1 MNNSSAFP
9 RFFHAATQAAGGV
22 QQVTQLGLQWSFRW
36 GIRALA
42 LAIVWAV
49 ISPSALAQRIVTTPA
64 GKVLAGDPVAIKLEG
79 FAPGTDVT
87 IKAERPVVPW
97 GAPPDKRGLYRAEAT
112 FKADAAGGVDLATAK
127 PTAGSYKKPDVRGLF
142 WSQAPVTGVQS
153 NDIAAD
159 WKSSVVKFAAVV
171 DGKVVAEASLELM
184 PALPDVKT
192 DKVEQFPGA
201 VFANIRDGKKRPA
214 IILLGGSE
222 GGSMVTRGAAPLASH
237 GFAVLA
243 LPYYSPAQWPSMKA
257 ELPELPSAF
266 ADIPVER
273 LDEAR
278 AWLQKRATEVG
289 DVDASR
295 IAIHGT
301 SKGAEYALL
310 AGVHLGW
317 PTAIVA
323 IVPTDVVWEGWGQD
337 SKGPVQPGTRSS
349 FAYKGKPLPFVPY
362 KDFQQE
368 FMGFQ
373 TGEPVKI
380 RRPQDNGRAANPA
393 AAAAARI
400 PVEKIKAPVLVLG
413 GQDDQVWSSG
423 MMAHNIAERRAEAK
437 LETVTLIYPD
447 AGHYL
452 GTHGYGPT
460 TQYDAGPSKS
470 GGTPEGNARAQ
481 SDSWP
486 KTIEFL
492 KRTLGGEAGTSSGMP
507 RAR

>member
-1 MNNSSAFP
+1 MNTASRIPFVLNSTVSIVD
-9 RFFHAATQAAGGV
+9 GV
-22 QQVTQLGLQWSFRW
+22 QRGTRLATRLAFRW
-36 GIRALA
+36 SMGALA
-42 LAIVWAV
+42 LAIV
-49 ISPSALAQRIVTTPA
+49 SSAFFQPAFAQRIAIAPA
-64 GKVLAGDPVAIKLEG
+64 GKVLAGDPVAIVLEG
-79 FAPGTDVT
+79 FAPGAEVT
-87 IKAERPVVPW
+87 VKAERPVVPW
-97 GAPPDKRGLYRAEAT
+97 GAPPDKRGLYRAEAK
-112 FKADAAGGVDLATAK
+112 FKADAAGKIDLATAK
-127 PTAGSYKKPDVRGLF
+127 PVSGSYKNADVRGLF
-142 WSQAPVTGVQS
+142 WSQAPVPGEV
-153 NDIAAD
+153 AAD
-159 WKSSVVKFAAVV
+159 WKNSVVKFSASV
-171 DGKVVAEASLELM
+171 DGKVVAESSLELLSS
-184 PALPDVKT
+184 LPEVKT
-192 DKVEQFPGA
+192 DKVAEFPGA

-222 GGSMVTRGAAPLASH
+222 GGSLIRHSAAPLASH

-266 ADIPVER
+266 ADIAVER

-278 AWLQKRATEVG
+278 GWLQKRADNEK
-289 DVDASR
+289 DVDATR

-310 AGVHLGW
+310 AGVHLPW

-349 FAYKGKPLPFVPY
+349 FAFKGKPLPFVPY
-362 KDFQQE
+362 QDFQQE

-373 TGEPVKI
+373 TGEAVRI
-380 RRPQDNGRAANPA
+380 RRPQDKGRAANPA

-400 PVEKIKAPVLVLG
+400 PVEKIKVPVFLLG
-413 GQDDQVWSSG
+413 GQDDQVWASG

-437 LETVTLIYPD
+437 LETVSLIYTD

-452 GTHGYGPT
+452 GAHGYGPT
-460 TQYDAGPSKS
+460 TQYDAGPSKA

-481 SDSWP
+481 ADAWP
-486 KTIEFL
+486 KTIAFL
-492 KRTLGGEAGTSSGMP
+492 KRTLGVK
-507 RAR
+507 

>member
-1 MNNSSAFP
+1 MSTTSNPPLLSRVFSLLP
-9 RFFHAATQAAGGV
+9 HAQRIV
-22 QQVTQLGLQWSFRW
+22 QFLFQQGFRW
-36 GIRALA
+36 GIT
-42 LAIVWAV
+42 LAIVAIV
-49 ISPSALAQRIVTTPA
+49 SAFFTQKVFAQRIAIAPE
-64 GKVLAGDPVAIKLEG
+64 GKVLAGEPVAIVLEG
-79 FAPGTDVT
+79 FTPGAEVT
-87 IKAERPVVPW
+87 VKSERPVVAW
-97 GAPPDKRGLYRAEAT
+97 GAPPDKRSLYRAEAK
-112 FKADAAGGVDLATAK
+112 FKADAAGKIDLATAK
-127 PTAGSYKKPDVRGLF
+127 PVSGSYKRADVRGLF
-142 WSQAPVTGVQS
+142 WSQVPVAGDV
-153 NDIAAD
+153 AAD
-159 WKSSVVKFAAVV
+159 WKNSVVKFAASV
-171 DGKVVAEASLELM
+171 DGKVVAESSLELLS
-184 PALPDVKT
+184 ALPEVKT
-192 DKVEQFPGA
+192 EKVEQFPGA
-201 VFANIRDGKKRPA
+201 LFANIRDGKKRPA

-222 GGSMVTRGAAPLASH
+222 GGSIVTRGAAALASH

-266 ADIPVER
+266 ADIAVER
-273 LDEAR
+273 LDDAR
-278 AWLQKRATEVG
+278 AWLQKRE
-289 DVDASR
+289 DVDATR

-349 FAYKGKPLPFVPY
+349 FAFKGKPLPFAPY
-362 KDFQQE
+362 QDFAQE

-380 RRPQDNGRAANPA
+380 RRPQDKGRAANPA

-413 GQDDQVWSSG
+413 GQDDQVWASG

-437 LETVTLIYPD
+437 LDTVSLIYTD
-447 AGHYL
+447 AGHFL
-452 GTHGYGPT
+452 SSHGYGPT

-481 SDSWP
+481 ADAWP
-486 KTIEFL
+486 KTIAFL
-492 KRTLGGEAGTSSGMP
+492 KRVLGAK
-507 RAR
+507 

>member
-1 MNNSSAFP
+1 MNKSAVLP
-9 RFFHAATQAAGGV
+9 RFTHAAHHALTGFQRGA
-22 QQVTQLGLQWSFRW
+22 QLAFQWSFRW
-36 GIRALA
+36 GIRATVLA
-42 LAIVWAV
+42 AVWAAF
-49 ISPSALAQRIVTTPA
+49 SQAAFAQRIAIEPA
-64 GKVLAGDPVAIKLEG
+64 GKVLAGDPVTIRLEG
-79 FAPGTDVT
+79 FPPGAEVSV
-87 IKAERPVVPW
+87 KAERPVVAW
-97 GAPPDKRGLYRAEAT
+97 GAPPDKRGLYRAEAR
-112 FKADAAGGVDLATAK
+112 FKADAGGSVDLAKAK
-127 PTAGSYKKPDVRGLF
+127 PVSGSYRNADVRGLF
-142 WSQAPVTGVQS
+142 WSQAPVAGVQPG
-153 NDIAAD
+153 DIATD
-159 WKSSVVKFAAVV
+159 WKNSVVKFSAMV
-171 DGKVVAEASLELM
+171 DGKVVAETSLELM

-201 VFANIRDGKKRPA
+201 VFANIRDGRKRPA

-222 GGSMVTRGAAPLASH
+222 GGSLVTRGAAALASH

-257 ELPELPSAF
+257 ELPALPSAF
-266 ADIPVER
+266 ADIAVER

-278 AWLQKRATEVG
+278 AWLQKRAADDG
-289 DVDASR
+289 DVDATR

-337 SKGPVQPGTRSS
+337 SKGPILPGTRSS

-362 KDFQQE
+362 QDFQQE

-380 RRPQDNGRAANPA
+380 RRPQDKGRAANPA

-400 PVEKIKAPVLVLG
+400 PVEKIKVPVLVVG
-413 GQDDQVWSSG
+413 GQDDQVWASG

-437 LETVTLIYPD
+437 LDTVSLIYTD
-447 AGHYL
+447 AGHFL
-452 GTHGYGPT
+452 GSHGYGPT

-470 GGTPEGNARAQ
+470 GGTPEGNAFAQ
-481 SDSWP
+481 GDAWP
-486 KTIEFL
+486 KTIAFL
-492 KRTLGGEAGTSSGMP
+492 KRTLGV
-507 RAR
+507 R